1 MSASIVI
8 DSSYALACVMPDEA
22 RPVGMEAVLAQPLLA
37 PFIWPIEVASAA
49 RHGVARRRFD
59 AGQARLLCA
68 NVANLDVEIAG
79 PWHNEPQRYLEL
91 ALTHELTPYDAI
103 YLDLALSR
111 HNALATCDAALAAVA
126 RRLGVPVH
134 A

>member
-22 RPVGMEAVLAQPLLA
+22 RPRGMDEVLAQPLLA
-37 PFIWPIEVASAA
+37 PFIWPIELVSAA
-49 RHGVARRRFD
+49 RNGVARRRFD
-59 AGQARLLCA
+59 AQQARLLCA
-68 NVANLDVEIAG
+68 NVVGLDVEIAG
-79 PWHNEPQRYLEL
+79 PWHNDPARYLDL

-111 HNALATCDAALAAVA
+111 RHALATCDEALAAVA

-134 A
+134 D